1 MNPVVGFRGLH
12 EKFEMDADP
21 ANAGVGRSLD
31 HVMALKSTL
40 ENLNRYAE
48 AVRKRMVAYLPSL
61 DSVDLKAEDP
71 TPLDDN
77 QKLGGYLWGFL
88 LDHLSHSS
96 GQLGYI
102 RGYSTGFGW
111 FPI

>member
-31 HVMALKSTL
+31 QVMALKPTL
-40 ENLNRYAE
+40 ENLNGYAE
-48 AVRKRMVAYLPSL
+48 AVRKRTVAYLPSL

-71 TPLDDN
+71 TPLGDN
-77 QKLGGYLWGFL
+77 QKLGGYLGGFL
-88 LDHLSHSS
+88 LDHLSHS

-102 RGYSTGFGW
+102 RGCSTGFGW